1 MKHKQKVSPANI
13 IQKVLLP
20 LISVDKKSSIRNAID
35 LMIKQCIQNIGIR
48 ADDNK
53 EPKCMSKKRGDESSI
68 SLQKEYFSNSHSYY
82 QLPSAATTN
91 TKNMINHSNEYTKKI
106 LSTG

>member
-20 LISVDKKSSIRNAID
+20 LVSVDKKSSIRNAID
-35 LMIKQCIQNIGIR
+35 LMIKHGIRNIGIR

-53 EPKCMSKKRGDESSI
+53 EPKCMSKEKRRREFNFSTKRI
-68 SLQKEYFSNSHSYY
+68 FFKFSLI
-82 QLPSAATTN
+82 LPSTQRSYD
-91 TKNMINHSNEYTKKI
+91 K
-106 LSTG
+106 